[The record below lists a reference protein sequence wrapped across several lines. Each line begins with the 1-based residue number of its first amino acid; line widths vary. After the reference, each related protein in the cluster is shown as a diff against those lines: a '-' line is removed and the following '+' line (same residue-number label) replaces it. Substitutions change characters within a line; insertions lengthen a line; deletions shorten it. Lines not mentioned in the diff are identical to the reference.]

1 MRIVVAMKAVPDLVE
16 EFEINDDETDV
27 DREYLKYV
35 LSEWDDQALEEALLY
50 KESAGA
56 EVVAVGLADDLD
68 IDQSLYTALAK
79 GADKAVMIEGGS
91 GASTRA
97 RAATLAAYLAQEPA
111 DLVLTGVQSV
121 DDMDGQLPSALGAML
136 GQPHVSVVANVAAS
150 DDGVTVR
157 QEYAGGVAAEIGVAL
172 PAVVG
177 IQAAHQA
184 PRYAPITKIRQMMQS
199 GALET
204 VSVSPAAAETG
215 LTVRKMR
222 IPEAAGHAEML
233 TGSVDDVAGA
243 IVELLRAR
251 GLVKG

>member
-35 LSEWDDQALEEALLY
+35 LSEWDDQALEEALLL
-50 KESAGA
+50 KEAGDG

-79 GADKAVMIEGGS
+79 GADKAVMIEGGD
-91 GASTRA
+91 GTSTRG
-97 RAATLAAYLAQEPA
+97 RAAALAAYLADNPA

-136 GQPHVSVVANVAAS
+136 GQPHVSVVANVAS
-150 DDGVTVR
+150 SGGGVTVR
-157 QEYAGGVAAEIGVAL
+157 QEYAGGLAADIEVAL

-177 IQAAHQA
+177 VQAAHQS

-199 GALET
+199 GGLEN

-222 IPEAAGHAEML
+222 IPVAAGHAEML
-233 TGSVDDVAGA
+233 SGSADEVAAA
-243 IVELLRAR
+243 IVDLLRAR